1 VFLNGEALPEP
12 DARGERVVDDSFL
25 LCFNAH
31 DHEVDFVIPS
41 DEYGKEWTAEL
52 DTTDATGSVKLVVND
67 GDEVSLPGRAL
78 LVFRKTQ

>member
-1 VFLNGEALPEP
+1 MTTTPRSGQPV
-12 DARGERVVDDSFL
+12 
-25 LCFNAH
+25 
-31 DHEVDFVIPS
+31 
-41 DEYGKEWTAEL
+41 L